1 MKDVQISKVGAIHE
15 SPLQLDKGLCAQ
27 MKFFIVVL
35 LALSL
40 WDSPARALE
49 SMVITYP
56 TTSSQFVP
64 LWFARDVGLY
74 EKYGIDA
81 KLVFIQGGSVLLQAM
96 VAGQAQAAQNGVAET
111 VTAILRG
118 GDVRMLGV
126 TSKIFPYTM
135 VVAKNIK
142 SAKDLIGGKLAVN
155 RLADV
160 SAIASQVALRKLG
173 LNPDKDIT
181 MLQVGGSPQRL
192 AALQSGAVQAAALDF
207 MSGLRLSKIGYTV
220 LSQVSLNYP
229 YLGPVA
235 SGRFLRENPAA
246 VEAFLKAFVE
256 AIARFKRNREEGIKA
271 LAHYMKSNETD
282 VLNKA
287 YDFISTEFYAENL
300 EPDAKSFQELLDELS
315 EREPLAKKATIS
327 QVFDLTLVRKLD
339 KEGFFK
345 AVFKR

>member
-1 MKDVQISKVGAIHE
+1 MKVKQIGLAAI
-15 SPLQLDKGLCAQ
+15 LGILTAARFG
-27 MKFFIVVL
+27 
-35 LALSL
+35 
-40 WDSPARALE
+40 SPAAALE
-49 SMVITYP
+49 SIVIAYP
-56 TTSSQFVP
+56 TTSSQFTP

-74 EKYGIDA
+74 EKYGLDG
-81 KLVFIQGGSVLLQAM
+81 KLVFIQGGSILLQAM
-96 VAGQAQAAQNGVAET
+96 LAGQAQAAQNGVAET
-111 VTAILRG
+111 VAAIVRG

-135 VVAKNIK
+135 IGGKNIK
-142 SAKDLIGGKLAVN
+142 TAKDLVGGRLAVN

-160 SAIASQVALRKLG
+160 SAIASQAALRKLG
-173 LNPDKDIT
+173 LNPDKDVT

-207 MSGLRLSKIGYTV
+207 MSGLRLSKLGYTV
-220 LSQVSLNYP
+220 LSQVSLSYP

-246 VEAFLKAFVE
+246 TEAFLKAFVE
-256 AIARFKRNREEGIKA
+256 AIGRFKRNRDEGIKA
-271 LAHYMKSNETD
+271 LARYMKSDETD

-300 EPDAKSFQELLDELS
+300 EPDPKSFQELLDEIG
-315 EREPLAKKATIS
+315 EREPLAKKATIH

-345 AVFKR
+345 TAFKR

>member
-1 MKDVQISKVGAIHE
+1 MIERFMIGILLS
-15 SPLQLDKGLCAQ
+15 
-27 MKFFIVVL
+27 VL
-35 LALSL
+35 AAVPWSA
-40 WDSPARALE
+40 PAATLE
-49 SMVITYP
+49 SVVIGYP
-56 TTSSQFVP
+56 TTSSQFTP

-74 EKYGIDA
+74 EKYGLDA
-81 KLVFIQGGSVLLQAM
+81 KLVYIQGGSVLLQAM
-96 VAGQAQAAQNGVAET
+96 LAGQAHAGQNGIAET
-111 VTAILRG
+111 VVATLRG

-135 VVAKNIK
+135 IVNKNIK

-173 LNPDKDIT
+173 LNPEKDVT

-207 MSGLRLSKIGYTV
+207 MSGLRLSKLGYTV

-229 YLGPVA
+229 YLGPLV

-246 VEAFLKAFVE
+246 AERFVRAFVE

-271 LAHYMKSNETD
+271 LAHYMKSDETD

-300 EPDAKSFQELLDELS
+300 EPDAKSFRDLIEEIS
-315 EREPLAKKATIS
+315 EREPLAKKATID
-327 QVFDLTLVRKLD
+327 QVFDLRIARKLE

-345 AVFKR
+345 TVFKR

>member
-1 MKDVQISKVGAIHE
+1 MKIGRPFLPAIF
-15 SPLQLDKGLCAQ
+15 GLMAC
-27 MKFFIVVL
+27 L
-35 LALSL
+35 LSFA
-40 WDSPARALE
+40 PAGALE
-49 SMVITYP
+49 SIVIAYP
-56 TTSSQFVP
+56 TTSSQFTP

-74 EKYGIDA
+74 EKYGLDG

-96 VAGQAQAAQNGVAET
+96 IAGQAQAAQNGIAET

-126 TSKIFPYTM
+126 TSKIFPYSM
-135 VVAKNIK
+135 IVAKNIK
-142 SAKDLIGGKLAVN
+142 SAKDLVGGKLAVN

-173 LNPDKDIT
+173 LNPDKDVT

-207 MSGLRLSKIGYTV
+207 MSGLRLSKLGYTV

-229 YLGPVA
+229 YLGPVV

-246 VEAFLKAFVE
+246 AEAFLKAFVE
-256 AIARFKRNREEGIKA
+256 AIARFKQNREEGVKA
-271 LAHYMKSNETD
+271 LARYMKSNETD
-282 VLNKA
+282 LLNKA
-287 YDFISTEFYAENL
+287 YDFIATEFYAENL
-300 EPDAKSFQELLDELS
+300 EPDAKSFQELVDEIGD
-315 EREPLAKKATIS
+315 REPLAKKATIP
-327 QVFDLTLVRKLD
+327 QVFDMTIVRKLD